1 MMPRFDAEDS
11 LRLIEKYKVTH
22 SQWVPTMFIRM
33 LKLEKDQRT
42 AYDLSTHQVAIHA
55 AAPCPV
61 EVKRQMID
69 WWGPNTSRV
78 LRGVGAERVDADH
91 Q

>member
-1 MMPRFDAEDS
+1 MMPRFDAEES

-33 LKLEKDQRT
+33 LKLEKDQQT
-42 AYDLSTHQVAIHA
+42 AYDSRPTSRDPCRSALSSRSKTANDRLV
-55 AAPCPV
+55 
-61 EVKRQMID
+61 
-69 WWGPNTSRV
+69 GTNTSRV